1 MGVELFNLDKSKMNL
16 LNILYYIYIYIFMYL
31 DQRLDLIV
39 GQFLLLTRFQ
49 KFSECR
55 QGDYL
60 GFRGINAGT
69 IINDTGCSHRVK
81 NLLLLK
87 VAAGFVLTT
96 VYGIIPR

>member
-1 MGVELFNLDKSKMNL
+1 MFR
-16 LNILYYIYIYIFMYL
+16 YIFTYL
-31 DQRLDLIV
+31 DQRLDFIV

-49 KFSECR
+49 KFSERR

-60 GFRGINAGT
+60 GFRGINART

-87 VAAGFVLTT
+87 IAAGFVLTT